1 MTRPANVL
9 VAVVEVAVKC
19 DATTSP
25 TTESF
30 VYGEVVPIP
39 TLPLER
45 MVIFAVSEGPIM
57 RELAV
62 VLMTDL
68 PIATAPEA
76 LDVFPD
82 PKATAPAPL
91 AVLIYPIA
99 TEPTVPEELLLY
111 PVATVRIPVFSS
123 RRRHTRFKCDWSSD
137 VCSSD
142 LVYFYTRNSLVYA
155 VSLISSD
162 FQRYRYFSI

>member
-99 TEPTVPEELLLY
+99 TEPTVPEEMLLY
-111 PVATVRIPVFSS
+111 PVATVRIPEEVLPEPIVKPEPVFVLEGP
-123 RRRHTRFKCDWSSD
+123 K
-137 VCSSD
+137 
-142 LVYFYTRNSLVYA
+142 LVPAFETTASPP
-155 VSLISSD
+155 I
-162 FQRYRYFSI
+162 